1 VIKSDSDALNYIF
14 VLAEM
19 LKRSFDVRFHDL
31 DDLTLAVTD
40 RAGNR
45 VDVLLARRPPASTYH
60 ICLAWHKAGPLY
72 SEPINID
79 AAGGNMPDVISV
91 IEEYLAKG

>member
-1 VIKSDSDALNYIF
+1 MIKSDSDALNYIF

-45 VDVLLARRPPASTYH
+45 VDVLIARRPSESTYR
-60 ICLAWHKAGPLY
+60 ISLVWHKAGPQH
-72 SEPINID
+72 SEPMTID
-79 AAGGNMPDVISV
+79 GAAGSMPDVISV
-91 IEEYLAKG
+91 IEEHLAKG